1 LQPIKSIRPSI
12 LLQNLEDSLLSRFG
26 NTLEVIP
33 KSGGFDPLIIYANEE
48 EYLPPAAV
56 GQSVLELYD
65 YVDFGR

>member
-1 LQPIKSIRPSI
+1 MTAKFR
-12 LLQNLEDSLLSRFG
+12 RF
-26 NTLEVIP
+26 TFKQI
-33 KSGGFDPLIIYANEE
+33 GFDPLIIYANEE